1 MLAGRDLLTNDVRAS
16 LCTLLQTIGEVDCH
30 EGAFTQSHSKDDD
43 METLYFYSLLD
54 SPHGFTQAAASA
66 LCSASDQSCL
76 ARTVA
81 LLGASSI
88 DLSFDSKE
96 QQAKL
101 SAFWPPAPCSVAVSK
116 SGAAKTEVGVMGLD
130 RLPNAEPHEL
140 GMSGFLSVVSDEKEA
155 SPVMF
160 NFPARHRLTVGTFS
174 ASFVKPTGLHP
185 TLKLSLSANTSVR
198 QDGKGACKPY
208 AFLTLPKTI
217 FADRYQLADAL
228 FLASKN
234 LSSSPYTTLPVDL
247 EAPAYTTKAW
257 GSSVLLELAKPEE
270 GQDWTAEVPLHLR
283 YLEPS
288 DTGLRTEE
296 VPYPAVFWACKTREE
311 IDFGGSPFDRA
322 NVGYDSLFSSNTVFW
337 HVNPKPD
344 SGRLTASV
352 DVPVL
357 TTGYEEYIS
366 MGTSAAIALGF
377 GWVLWKLVSGYSSDS
392 GKAKAATPS
401 KAKGKRKAKST

>member
-1 MLAGRDLLTNDVRAS
+1 
-16 LCTLLQTIGEVDCH
+16 
-30 EGAFTQSHSKDDD
+30 
-43 METLYFYSLLD
+43 METFYFYSLLD
-54 SPHGFTQAAASA
+54 SSEGFTKAASSG
-66 LCSASDQSCL
+66 LCGASDKSCL
-76 ARTVA
+76 ARTEA
-81 LLGASSI
+81 LSAASSI

-96 QQAKL
+96 QHAKL
-101 SAFWPPAPCSVAVSK
+101 SAFWPPASRSVAVSK

-130 RLPNAEPHEL
+130 QLPNAESHEL
-140 GMSGFLSVVSDEKEA
+140 GMSGFLSVVSEGKEA

-160 NFPARHRLTVGTFS
+160 NFPARHRLSEGTFS
-174 ASFVKPTGLHP
+174 ASFVEPTGLHP
-185 TLKLSLSANTSVR
+185 TLKLSLSANASVR
-198 QDGKGACKPY
+198 QDGKGGCKPY
-208 AFLTLPKTI
+208 TFLTLPKTI

-234 LSSSPYTTLPVDL
+234 LSSSAYTSLPVDL

-288 DTGLRTEE
+288 TTGLRTEE
-296 VPYPAVFWACKTREE
+296 VPYPAVFWACKTREDV
-311 IDFGGSPFDRA
+311 DFGGSPFDRA
-322 NVGYDSLFSSNTVFW
+322 HVGYDSLFGSNTVFW
-337 HVNPKPD
+337 HVNPKSD

-357 TTGYEEYIS
+357 KTGYEDYIG

-377 GWVLWKLVSGYSSDS
+377 AWVLWKLASGYSSRGS
-392 GKAKAATPS
+392 TKAEATTPS
-401 KAKGKRKAKST
+401 KTKGKRKAKST